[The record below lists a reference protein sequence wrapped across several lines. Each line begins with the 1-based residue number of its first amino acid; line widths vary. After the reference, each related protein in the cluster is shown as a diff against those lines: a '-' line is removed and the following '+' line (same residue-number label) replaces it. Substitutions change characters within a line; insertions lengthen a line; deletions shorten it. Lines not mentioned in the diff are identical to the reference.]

1 MSNELD
7 EARKQVEVL
16 LTGRL
21 EDERAARTALPKELQ
36 RNRDEIEK
44 LQREIF
50 GLKEDGRREQGEGQT
65 SRSVA
70 SIGRRERKVKSSVR
84 AAEERERRSDG
95 KDDGARQFE

>member
-1 MSNELD
+1 M
-7 EARKQVEVL
+7 EVL

-50 GLKEDGRREQGEGQT
+50 GLKEDGRREEGEGQT

-70 SIGRRERKVKSSVR
+70 GIGRRERKVKGSAR

-95 KDDGARQFE
+95 KDEGPRRFE